1 VGDPHS
7 SARVCLDNP
16 RGRRFAPT
24 SQASE
29 TQLGKEQRQI
39 VAPPSG
45 FGLSVFSSAA
55 RFANAE
61 DRSATL
67 EYSDPGF
74 CSRPE
79 PRAATFFSRV

>member
-39 VAPPSG
+39 VAPPLRVWTFSFFVCRPFCQRG
-45 FGLSVFSSAA
+45 GPFGNS
-55 RFANAE
+55 
-61 DRSATL
+61 
-67 EYSDPGF
+67 
-74 CSRPE
+74 
-79 PRAATFFSRV
+79 